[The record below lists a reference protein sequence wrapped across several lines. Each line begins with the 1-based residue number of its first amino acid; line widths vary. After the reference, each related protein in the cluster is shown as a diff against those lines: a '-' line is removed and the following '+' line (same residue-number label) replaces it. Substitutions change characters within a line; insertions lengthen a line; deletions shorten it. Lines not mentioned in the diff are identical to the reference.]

1 MKCQKCGKYLSE
13 KILFCP
19 YCGERT
25 NVSGESINTVQSIG
39 AGKEAVYQYYK
50 SSNYDQVFQIAAEGN
65 NIAKGYYME
74 YLKKKLAEE
83 NNERSSM
90 EFYDVDSKFP
100 MFLKYSKEGKLF
112 AKTVR
117 GYAFYCSGKMS
128 LLGILQDTRTNES
141 GAKDIIQAAEDGEE
155 AAMTIVA
162 EWIIRG
168 DEYAPAKDPV
178 KAIRYILKAAE
189 NKYPRAM
196 YLLGVWKMK
205 GQSGITMDREAGTE
219 LIEEAAFLG
228 EGKAIA
234 LLSNDD
240 NKWADDE
247 LKHIMSEDRYHC
259 IANLMC
265 RKEPVKVV
273 DDIEEALLKLEIK
286 NPDINE
292 EQQVQY
298 HEEEQKANDLISD
311 CKELDDYIKAYK
323 TIQAMSFICYDSKP
337 LLKWISMAVR
347 IMTGALIENADEI
360 YDYRANQKEIYKFID
375 SLSGAEQ
382 YLALQKKIDSCKPS
396 FRKETEKEI
405 KNYASKK
412 IAKEC
417 KDTIA
422 QYRTYTNYEIER
434 EKVVLCWVGMGIGTV
449 LSLILLLLIPVVSIV
464 LFCGMAV
471 LEIYFLWKRSRLNK
485 KMKETEKAFL
495 IIDELRRNGFD
506 KRLLGIE
513 DCI

>member
-1 MKCQKCGKYLSE
+1 MLM
-13 KILFCP
+13 I
-19 YCGERT
+19 
-25 NVSGESINTVQSIG
+25 
-39 AGKEAVYQYYK
+39 
-50 SSNYDQVFQIAAEGN
+50 
-65 NIAKGYYME
+65 
-74 YLKKKLAEE
+74 LKK
-83 NNERSSM
+83 
-90 EFYDVDSKFP
+90 
-100 MFLKYSKEGKLF
+100 
-112 AKTVR
+112 
-117 GYAFYCSGKMS
+117 
-128 LLGILQDTRTNES
+128 
-141 GAKDIIQAAEDGEE
+141 
-155 AAMTIVA
+155 
-162 EWIIRG
+162 
-168 DEYAPAKDPV
+168 
-178 KAIRYILKAAE
+178 
-189 NKYPRAM
+189 
-196 YLLGVWKMK
+196 
-205 GQSGITMDREAGTE
+205 
-219 LIEEAAFLG
+219 
-228 EGKAIA
+228 
-234 LLSNDD
+234 
-240 NKWADDE
+240 
-247 LKHIMSEDRYHC
+247 
-259 IANLMC
+259 
-265 RKEPVKVV
+265 
-273 DDIEEALLKLEIK
+273 ALLKLEIK